1 MAWQTITPG
10 SLWYNDATQQY
21 AFSKPPEVAAE
32 EASAMAKLPTWIREG
47 WQIVSGDAS
56 GTGVSQT
63 SVINPH
69 TGKAETLIPVAHA
82 PDANGIKQAIG
93 EVPYREYLA
102 LKEKEPTLN
111 IYRTLPS
118 PENSMIDTGIG
129 GQLMDA
135 LKAAGPV
142 ALGMALPGIL
152 SPAISSALGTSSLVS
167 NALASGATSLL
178 TGGDPLQSA
187 LGSLVTG
194 GLGGENSL
202 GSLNAGGSLETAD
215 QLAGLLP
222 GGGLGSTAGG
232 IDFSALD
239 ANPSG
244 AITGTSAL
252 PYQVAGGNYGG
263 NTTMTDVVPQVNDA
277 VTVTPD
283 WTNYA
288 AGADQAQFG
297 TAYDGNAAAP
307 ITTALPGVGVPTTIP
322 TTTPTI
328 PPAAVAAGAGAAA
341 AAGLGGGGSTVTSG
355 GDVDLTGVGTNP
367 NPYNAD
373 PNAVNSASNS
383 AIAKILAGTAT
394 AEDWAK
400 LTGQALP
407 GLLGAYASNQQTNA
421 LKSLADQYAA
431 YGAPSRA
438 RYEASMS
445 PGFDPTTIPGY
456 KGALD
461 TASDSLLRRLSA
473 SGGNPFGNPGGLIEA
488 NKAVVAG
495 TALPAVQDYQRMN
508 AGTGGLANLAAAYP
522 ATQNAATGA
531 NANIY
536 NSLGVAAAD
545 IFNPRQSLNDLLK
558 SMGTKTTLV

>member
-1 MAWQTITPG
+1 MAWQTINPG

-21 AFSKPPEVAAE
+21 AFSKPPEIEAE
-32 EASAMAKLPTWIREG
+32 EAAAAAKQPNWIKEG
-47 WQIVSGDAS
+47 WKIVSGDAS
-56 GTGVSQT
+56 GSGLSQT
-63 SVINPH
+63 SVINPA
-69 TGKAETLIPVAHA
+69 TGKAETLIAVATA
-82 PDANGIKQAIG
+82 PDSNGIRKSLG
-93 EVPYREYLA
+93 EMPYSEYLA
-102 LKEKEPTLN
+102 RRSQDPTITIARN
-111 IYRTLPS
+111 LPS
-118 PENSMIDTGIG
+118 PENSMVDIGIG
-129 GQLMDA
+129 GQIMEGIQQTA
-135 LKAAGPV
+135 PI
-142 ALGMALPGIL
+142 ALGMALPGLI
-152 SPAISSALGTSSLVS
+152 SPALGAALGTSPLVS
-167 NALASGATSLL
+167 NALASGVTSLL
-178 TGGDPLQSA
+178 TGGDPIQGGLT
-187 LGSLVTG
+187 SLLTG
-194 GLGGENSL
+194 GLGGADSL
-202 GSLNAGGSLETAD
+202 GSLNAGGSLEVAD

-222 GGGLGSTAGG
+222 GGGIGSTLGG

-244 AITGTSAL
+244 ALSGIGSL
-252 PYQVAGGNYGG
+252 PVQAAGGTYGG

-283 WTNYA
+283 WTDYA

-307 ITTALPGVGVPTTIP
+307 ITTALPGVSVPTTIP

-445 PGFDPTTIPGY
+445 PGFDPSTIPGY